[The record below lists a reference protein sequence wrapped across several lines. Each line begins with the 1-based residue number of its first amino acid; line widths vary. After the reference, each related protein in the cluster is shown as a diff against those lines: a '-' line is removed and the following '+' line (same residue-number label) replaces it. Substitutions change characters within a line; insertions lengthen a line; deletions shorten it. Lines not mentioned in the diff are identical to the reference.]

1 MPLGAF
7 TEYLRN
13 WATALMLWA
22 RWNAKP
28 VLIRH
33 RPVAS
38 SHIIQE
44 LGWLVFTGCK
54 WIYTAGGQDSVSLT
68 RFGDVLGRITWRPNT
83 SHWCLF
89 SIKVDSRKEKYQL
102 LNSSL
107 DGKVCRILQ
116 MYKTEGQKLYP
127 CPRPRRIG
135 AHSPCSS
142 VFIGVGS
149 QGWHRSPKTFAK
161 VPNKMEGKHFSCCFL
176 GLLCFVGFLFFI
188 AHSWKE
194 SYVGRT
200 RPGRCVF

>member
-1 MPLGAF
+1 M
-7 TEYLRN
+7 
-13 WATALMLWA
+13 
-22 RWNAKP
+22 
-28 VLIRH
+28 
-33 RPVAS
+33 
-38 SHIIQE
+38 
-44 LGWLVFTGCK
+44 
-54 WIYTAGGQDSVSLT
+54 SLT
-68 RFGDVLGRITWRPNT
+68 RFGDVLGRITWRLNT

-149 QGWHRSPKTFAK
+149 QGWHRGVQKHLPKYQIRWRESIFPVAFLVYCVLLVFYFLLPTLEKK
-161 VPNKMEGKHFSCCFL
+161 V
-176 GLLCFVGFLFFI
+176 
-188 AHSWKE
+188 
-194 SYVGRT
+194 T
-200 RPGRCVF
+200 